1 MDEYYKLNNL
11 KKEFLN
17 LMYNLDTIKKDCI
30 KDHSTIINLDTRF
43 DKICNC
49 IKTKSK
55 TTEDMIKIFKK
66 DNNIKID
73 DNNMVYHEL
82 EKIIKTK
89 EYNKLKSDF
98 PLSNDTNWKDWFD
111 NEYRRDTNYMKSY
124 FTANSMIL
132 HKESRQTKEICMNYI
147 TFDGTEYIAEDLL
160 RCIKKAKGL

>member
-160 RCIKKAKGL
+160 RCIKKAKEL